1 MPSYAAR
8 GVDSAEH
15 HLVQSGRAAFANYSG
30 HIIGGRAAERLA
42 VVRERAVTERAS
54 VSSRSM
60 IVWTWRSILRR
71 SDLFMVASRMAQGR
85 HGNRLWVR
93 PWPQAWPCRRSS
105 A

>member
-1 MPSYAAR
+1 MPSDPAC

-54 VSSRSM
+54 VSIPFHDCLDLALDPSP
-60 IVWTWRSILRR
+60 LRP
-71 SDLFMVASRMAQGR
+71 V
-85 HGNRLWVR
+85 HGGL
-93 PWPQAWPCRRSS
+93 
-105 A
+105 